1 MLGKSDAG
9 ILFLSLFGKDA
20 GAVVTRG
27 TEGCKADGWVRF
39 CPYSGSVKYNFQMF
53 QSVFLTP
60 VYNLQL
66 LTCDFCRCVRGGEV
80 LDSPSYLRTRS

>member
-53 QSVFLTP
+53 
-60 VYNLQL
+60 
-66 LTCDFCRCVRGGEV
+66 
-80 LDSPSYLRTRS
+80 